1 MRGEFTKTFSK
12 LTESRFF
19 HFVKHRFRLSFFL
32 FFFLASQG
40 YAQPAAIIRE
50 MQFVGNKAVSQS
62 QLIGIFALPQPY
74 DSTFFAEKLDRLSR
88 IYKELGYYDFRID
101 SIAIAP
107 PKITVFLTEG
117 ALFLV
122 AKLNFHG
129 NSVLSNEELAE
140 LCDTDIGEPLVQQTL
155 ESDIDEI
162 LKKYESLGR
171 PFTKVFL
178 KEPRLVYETENG
190 ITTPRIEIDIEIRE
204 GKFTKIVGTRIVGN
218 QSTKPEVIEREIR
231 FRPGEAFREEK
242 FNVIQERLERTNFFE
257 RVFPP
262 ELLIVSNTNIDTL
275 EAALKLQIVEGNPN
289 TFDGIVGY
297 QPPQNPND
305 PNDAG
310 FFTGLINISLQNM
323 FGTGR
328 RLDVKWL
335 KPNQFTQD
343 TRLRYQEPYF
353 VGLPLSLIF
362 DFMQLKQ
369 DSTFM
374 QLQLGLSAAYRV
386 ADNFFITSSLSRE
399 EINPIFEGA
408 AIAQVIFPT
417 TITLTGFGIVYDSR
431 DYLISPQSGFY
442 FRNDY
447 RIGRKVITAS
457 DSLLAIYPIQSN
469 VLQQRILFEAEYYRR
484 TFKRQVLMLRLH
496 GEAILADEIQ
506 FSDLMRFGGAQNLRG
521 YREQQ
526 FLASQLMWL
535 NTEYRFL
542 LSRKAFLFGFY
553 DIGYFFK
560 PQNPI
565 NTLDGSLRG
574 WRRGVGLGARV
585 DTPLGLMGISY
596 ALGEGDSFSTGKV
609 HFGIINAF

>member
-1 MRGEFTKTFSK
+1 MEV
-12 LTESRFF
+12 RFF
-19 HFVKHRFRLSFFL
+19 HCVKIRIAFL
-32 FFFLASQG
+32 FFLLFTGNQG
-40 YAQPAAIIRE
+40 FAQPAPMIRE
-50 MQFVGNKAVSQS
+50 IDFIGTQALSESQF
-62 QLIGIFALPQPY
+62 IGIFALPQPY
-74 DSTFFAEKLDRLSR
+74 DSARFAEKFDRLSR
-88 IYKELGYYDFRID
+88 LYKELGYYDFRID
-101 SIAIAP
+101 SLTVAP
-107 PKITVFLTEG
+107 PKLIVYLTEG
-117 ALFLV
+117 EPFLIS
-122 AKLNFHG
+122 KLIFHG
-129 NSVLSNEELAE
+129 NSVLSDEDLAE
-140 LCDTDIGEPLVQQTL
+140 LCDTDIGEPLSQATL

-162 LKKYESLGR
+162 LRKYESLGR
-171 PFTKVFL
+171 PFTKVLL
-178 KEPRLVYETENG
+178 KEPRLVYEDVEG
-190 ITTPRIEIDIEIRE
+190 IQKPRLELEIDIEE
-204 GKFTKIVGTRIVGN
+204 GNFTTLVGTRIVGN
-218 QSTKPEVIEREIR
+218 QSTKQEVIEREIR
-231 FRPGEAFREEK
+231 FRAGEAFREEK
-242 FNVIQERLERTNFFE
+242 FNLIQTRLERTNFFE

-262 ELLIVSNTNIDTL
+262 ELLIVNNQRDDTL
-275 EAALKLQIVEGNPN
+275 EAIIKLEIVEGNPN
-289 TFDGIVGY
+289 TFDGIIGY
-297 QPPQNPND
+297 QPPQNPNN

-369 DSTFM
+369 DSTFT
-374 QLQLGLSAAYRV
+374 QLQLGLSAAYRF
-386 ADNFFITSSLSRE
+386 ADNFFITSSFTRE
-399 EINPIFEGA
+399 EINPIFEGT

-417 TITLTGFGIVYDSR
+417 SITLTGFGMIYDSR
-431 DYLISPQSGFY
+431 DYPISPQSGFY

-447 RIGRKVITAS
+447 RIGRKLITAS
-457 DSLLAIYPIQSN
+457 DSLLAIYPVKTN
-469 VLQQRILFEAEYYRR
+469 VLQQRVLFEAEYYQR
-484 TFKRQVLMLRLH
+484 TFKRQVLMLRFH

-553 DIGYFFK
+553 DVGYFFK

-565 NTLDGSLRG
+565 NALDGSLRG
-574 WRRGVGLGARV
+574 WRRGVGVGARV

-596 ALGEGDSFSTGKV
+596 ALGEGDTFSTGKV

>member
-1 MRGEFTKTFSK
+1 M
-12 LTESRFF
+12 TESRFF
-19 HFVKHRFRLSFFL
+19 HGLKRRSALLFFL
-32 FFFLASQG
+32 FFFLGSRSA
-40 YAQPAAIIRE
+40 AQPAPDIRE
-50 MQFVGNKAVSQS
+50 LVFVGNKSVSLS
-62 QLIGIFALPQPY
+62 QFINIFALPQPY
-74 DSTFFAEKLDRLSR
+74 DSTDFAAKLDRLSH

-101 SIAIAP
+101 SIEIAP
-107 PKITVFLTEG
+107 PKLTVFLTEG
-117 ALFLV
+117 APFLIV
-122 AKLNFHG
+122 KLTFHG
-129 NSVLSNEELAE
+129 NSVLSDEELAA
-140 LCDTDIGEPLVQQTL
+140 LCDTEIGEPLVQPTL

-171 PFTKVFL
+171 PFTKIL
-178 KEPRLVYETENG
+178 LREPRLVSKDDGGAPKPCIELDIG
-190 ITTPRIEIDIEIRE
+190 IQE
-204 GKFTKIVGTRIVGN
+204 GKFTKLIGARIFGN
-218 QSTKPEVIEREIR
+218 QSTKSEVIEREIR
-231 FRPGEAFREEK
+231 FREGEAFREEK
-242 FNVIQERLERTNFFE
+242 FNLIQSRLERTNFFE

-262 ELLIVSNTNIDTL
+262 ELLVVSNTSDDTL

-369 DSTFM
+369 DSTFT
-374 QLQLGLSAAYRV
+374 QLQLGLSAAYRF
-386 ADNFFITSSLSRE
+386 ADNFFITSSLTRE
-399 EINPIFEGA
+399 EINPIFEGETV
-408 AIAQVIFPT
+408 AQVIFPT
-417 TITLTGFGIVYDSR
+417 IITLTGFGMVYDSR
-431 DYLISPQSGFY
+431 DYPISPQSGFY

-457 DSLLAIYPIQSN
+457 DSLLSLYPIQTS
-469 VLQQRILFEAEYYRR
+469 VLQQRVLFEAEYYQR
-484 TFKRQVLMLRLH
+484 TLKRQVLMLRFH
-496 GEAILADEIQ
+496 GEAILAEEIQ

-565 NTLDGSLRG
+565 NALDGSLRG
-574 WRRGVGLGARV
+574 WRRGFGIGARI

-596 ALGEGDSFSTGKV
+596 ALGEGDTFSTGKV
-609 HFGIINAF
+609 HFGIVNAF

>member
-1 MRGEFTKTFSK
+1 MRCEFTKTFSI

-19 HFVKHRFRLSFFL
+19 HGLKRRFALLFFL
-32 FFFLASQG
+32 LFFLGSRSA
-40 YAQPAAIIRE
+40 AQPAPDIRE
-50 MQFVGNKAVSQS
+50 LVFVGNKSVSQS
-62 QLIGIFALPQPY
+62 QFINIFALPQPY
-74 DSTFFAEKLDRLSR
+74 DSTDFAAKLDRLSR

-101 SIAIAP
+101 SLVLQP
-107 PKITVFLTEG
+107 PKLTVFLTEG
-117 ALFLV
+117 APFLI
-122 AKLNFHG
+122 AKLTFHG
-129 NSVLSNEELAE
+129 NTILSHEELAD
-140 LCDTDIGEPLVQQTL
+140 LCDTKIGEPLVQATL

-171 PFTKVFL
+171 PFTKIL
-178 KEPRLVYETENG
+178 LREPRLISKDDG
-190 ITTPRIEIDIEIRE
+190 GAPKPCIELDIDIQE
-204 GKFTKIVGTRIVGN
+204 GKFTKLIGTRIFGN
-218 QSTKPEVIEREIR
+218 QSTKSEVIEREIR
-231 FRPGEAFREEK
+231 FREGEAFREEK
-242 FNVIQERLERTNFFE
+242 FNLIQSRLERTNFFE

-262 ELLIVSNTNIDTL
+262 ELLVVSNTSDDTL

-335 KPNQFTQD
+335 KPNQFTQE

-369 DSTFM
+369 DSTFT
-374 QLQLGLSAAYRV
+374 QLQLGLSAAYRF
-386 ADNFFITSSLSRE
+386 ADNFFITSSLTRE
-399 EINPIFEGA
+399 EINPIFEGETV
-408 AIAQVIFPT
+408 AQVIFPT
-417 TITLTGFGIVYDSR
+417 IITLTGFGMVYDSR
-431 DYLISPQSGFY
+431 DYPISPQSGFY

-457 DSLLAIYPIQSN
+457 DSLLSLYAIQTS
-469 VLQQRILFEAEYYRR
+469 VLQQRVLFEAEYYQR
-484 TFKRQVLMLRLH
+484 TLKRQVLMLRFH
-496 GEAILADEIQ
+496 GEAILAEEIQ

-565 NTLDGSLRG
+565 NALDGSLRG
-574 WRRGVGLGARV
+574 WRRGFGIGARI
-585 DTPLGLMGISY
+585 DTPLGLMSISY
-596 ALGEGDSFSTGKV
+596 ALGEGDTFSTGKV
-609 HFGIINAF
+609 HFGIVNAF